1 MRQKNQGPGATD
13 GIVFSRLECDSA
25 NPQHSNSTRLR
36 FPMEVRDYM
45 PCGDCCG
52 VEEPSQLLGHKRKL
66 LPKQVYKYQNFL
78 GFPLKWAP
86 KVSKL
91 LGRGNSY
98 AWPWSGR
105 VGSSSFEALTRVPRR
120 PGWLIDPGFYASSLS
135 DQYPFKTGWLI
146 MLQNNS
152 GCLSPK
158 WGVNRPPVKSIQNTI
173 MLTQD

>member
-25 NPQHSNSTRLR
+25 NPPHSNSTRLR

-105 VGSSSFEALTRVPRR
+105 VKLLIWGAHACPTTPWLVDRSWILCIIIIGSV
-120 PGWLIDPGFYASSLS
+120 
-135 DQYPFKTGWLI
+135 
-146 MLQNNS
+146 
-152 GCLSPK
+152 
-158 WGVNRPPVKSIQNTI
+158 SIQNWVAHNASK
-173 MLTQD
+173 